1 MTIKYFDAKTAFLNG
16 LLKEKI
22 FMQQLES
29 YIVSS
34 KEDYVCKL
42 NKGIYGSKQAAK
54 IWNDQLDNLLKT
66 YGFTQSKTDSCLYTK
81 LTEHE
86 MIYLI
91 IYVDDILIATKNEEK
106 IIRVA
111 NLLKEQFNLIDLGNL
126 KHYLGIEVSR
136 NKDGFYCIK
145 QNNYIDKI
153 INRFGLQDAKISKI
167 PLDPGY
173 LKIKNNHT

>member
-86 MIYLI
+86 MI
-91 IYVDDILIATKNEEK
+91 
-106 IIRVA
+106 IRVA